1 MGLTQVIAAVIGSA
15 AEVVSAALVIIELIR
30 RR

>member
-1 MGLTQVIAAVIGSA
+1 MALTLMIATVVGSA
-15 AEVVSAALVIIELIR
+15 AEVASAALVIFELIR

>member
-1 MGLTQVIAAVIGSA
+1 MALTLMIATVVGSA
-15 AEVVSAALVIIELIR
+15 AEVASAALVIIELIR